1 MGAPNASKGP
11 APALSG
17 RVAVVTGASRGI
29 GAAIARRLAT
39 DGLKVALVAR
49 TSDAIAELAREIG
62 GIAITADVTAQGAS
76 EKIIEETTA
85 RLGAPSV
92 IVPNAG
98 IEVSHKLG
106 ATSDE
111 AWDNVMAVNTTAVF
125 RLCRAAIPGMVLRGY
140 GRVVIVASTAGL
152 VGYAYTS
159 AYCASKHAVVGLV
172 KAIAMEIA
180 QSQVTINAVCPGFVD
195 TPMTDRSIARIVE
208 KTGRDAGFAK
218 AALEKTSAQQRLFE
232 PEEIAHLVASLLPH
246 EARGIHGQA
255 LAINGGGP

>member
-1 MGAPNASKGP
+1 V
-11 APALSG
+11 LSG

-29 GAAIARRLAT
+29 GAAIARRLST
-39 DGLKVALVAR
+39 EGLKVALVAR
-49 TSDAIAELAREIG
+49 SGDAIAELARELG
-62 GIAITADVTAQGAS
+62 GIAITADVTAKGAS
-76 EKIIEETTA
+76 ETIIEETTS
-85 RLGAPSV
+85 RLGPPSV

-125 RLCRAAIPGMVLRGY
+125 RLCRAAIPGMVERGY
-140 GRVVIVASTAGL
+140 GRVVVVASTAGL

-180 QSQVTINAVCPGFVD
+180 TSQVTINAVCPGFVD
-195 TPMTDRSIARIVE
+195 TPMTDRSVARIVE
-208 KTGRDAGFAK
+208 KTGRDAGTAK
-218 AALEKTSAQQRLFE
+218 AALAKTSPQQRLFD
-232 PEEIAHLVASLLPH
+232 PDEIAHLVASLLPH

-255 LAINGGGP
+255 LAISGGGL